1 MVKAGSVK
9 LLVCAE
15 KESVCSRK
23 AGPFATV
30 HGVVNLLRANQVE
43 GRIVGKALGVVEI
56 IITSHSN
63 AILVSAGCLDTI

>member
-1 MVKAGSVK
+1 MIKAGSVK

-23 AGPFATV
+23 AGRFAAV
-30 HGVVNLLRANQVE
+30 YGVANLRRANQAE
-43 GRIVGKALGVVEI
+43 DRIVGKALGVVEI

-63 AILVSAGCLDTI
+63 ATLVSAGCLDTI